1 MEVAHVLPLLAQLGA
16 YDGMVAL
23 ALAKAKALDP
33 ETVAAQQSEAG
44 RQARE
49 VLSFGSFHASHLRLF
64 AAILPCRVLSECHY
78 TKQVPLL

>member
-1 MEVAHVLPLLAQLGA
+1 MSIVSQRQERASVYSCQVAKTVDVANVLPLLAQLGA

-23 ALAKAKALDP
+23 ALAKATAIDP

-49 VLSFGSFHASHLRLF
+49 V
-64 AAILPCRVLSECHY
+64 
-78 TKQVPLL
+78 TTLLCVCMMQLGC

>member
-23 ALAKAKALDP
+23 ALAKAKGLDP

-49 VLSFGSFHASHLRLF
+49 VLH
-64 AAILPCRVLSECHY
+64 CTV
-78 TKQVPLL
+78 

>member
-1 MEVAHVLPLLAQLGA
+1 MRFPCCQVAKTVEVAHVLPLLAQLGA

-49 VLSFGSFHASHLRLF
+49 VLRLGSSCALCIAVLHADF
-64 AAILPCRVLSECHY
+64 
-78 TKQVPLL
+78 

>member
-1 MEVAHVLPLLAQLGA
+1 
-16 YDGMVAL
+16 MVAL

-49 VLSFGSFHASHLRLF
+49 VLCFVSFCDSRLGLYV
-64 AAILPCRVLSECHY
+64 AVLDAGLLSDCHDM
-78 TKQVPLL
+78 TC

>member
-1 MEVAHVLPLLAQLGA
+1 MAHVLPLLAQLGA

-33 ETVAAQQSEAG
+33 ETMAAQQSEAG

-49 VLSFGSFHASHLRLF
+49 VLHSWVLLCSASLN
-64 AAILPCRVLSECHY
+64 
-78 TKQVPLL
+78 QVFPFCMQDFDYR

>member
-49 VLSFGSFHASHLRLF
+49 VQCFGWFRAAHLGLFIAVLHAGICLS
-64 AAILPCRVLSECHY
+64 VM
-78 TKQVPLL
+78 T

>member
-1 MEVAHVLPLLAQLGA
+1 MYSCQVAKTVDVANVLPLLTQLGS

-23 ALAKAKALDP
+23 ALAKAKAVDP

-49 VLSFGSFHASHLRLF
+49 VLDCLCLCTT
-64 AAILPCRVLSECHY
+64 LPIN
-78 TKQVPLL
+78 